1 MCLLLKGTM
10 SSGGERV
17 WSVGACNPTWETTAP
32 QVWTTL
38 AERKR
43 RRRRRTGWQLN
54 GHCALGLTSTGNGN
68 ELMDFLWGR
77 NNLSDDDFN
86 KSWNVDAVTEGLTW
100 ASWNSGLK
108 KKTYC
113 TPQLHYYICVRTLL
127 NCLGHVISWQWAI
140 LPHPFPPLHPSD
152 KILQLTWIISMDNR
166 NRNTASKHS
175 L

>member
-108 KKTYC
+108 NKDILHTSAPLLHMCTY
-113 TPQLHYYICVRTLL
+113 LAKLFRTRNLL
-127 NCLGHVISWQWAI
+127 AVS
-140 LPHPFPPLHPSD
+140 HPSSPFSSPSTFRQNSTTNLNNLYGQQ
-152 KILQLTWIISMDNR
+152 KQ
-166 NRNTASKHS
+166 KHS
-175 L
+175 K